1 MSGGVDSAV
10 AAARAVEVD
19 ADDVVPRLDGA
30 GGGDGGIDAATHGCK
45 NSHTGF
51 L

>member
-1 MSGGVDSAV
+1 MSGF
-10 AAARAVEVD
+10 
-19 ADDVVPRLDGA
+19 DGA
-30 GGGDGGIDAATHGCK
+30 GGGDGGINAAAHCCK